1 MWKLTREKVGK
12 PPMKTANI
20 YIDLI
25 SFTFTIIIK
34 KKKKKKKNSNGLT
47 SSQQAN
53 FRQDN
58 CELHVWAPFP

>member
-1 MWKLTREKVGK
+1 
-12 PPMKTANI
+12 MKIANI

-34 KKKKKKKNSNGLT
+34 KKKKKNSNGLT

-53 FRQDN
+53 VRQDN

>member
-1 MWKLTREKVGK
+1 
-12 PPMKTANI
+12 MKIANI

-25 SFTFTIIIK
+25 SFTFTIIIKRKK

-47 SSQQAN
+47 SSQQGN
-53 FRQDN
+53 FCQDN

>member
-12 PPMKTANI
+12 PQMKIANI

-34 KKKKKKKNSNGLT
+34 KKKKKKKKL
-47 SSQQAN
+47 
-53 FRQDN
+53 
-58 CELHVWAPFP
+58 